1 MKKTVLIN
9 VAYLIELEE
18 NEINDDE
25 GLLDKITSNNLIT
38 SDLDI
43 KVNNEKVLL
52 NWESI
57 SSLVLNPE
65 NMNCGKCSNCGRWTT
80 DKEKENPVSNLCY
93 GTTVN
98 GRLLC
103 DECLPFNHPHAF

>member
-1 MKKTVLIN
+1 MKKTVLIS
-9 VAYLIELEE
+9 VSYLIELEE

-38 SDLDI
+38 SDLNI
-43 KVNNEKVLL
+43 KVNKEKILL
-52 NWESI
+52 NWECL
-57 SSLVLNPE
+57 SSLVLDPE
-65 NMNCGKCSNCGRWTT
+65 NMNCGKCSHCGRWTT
-80 DKEKENPVSNLCY
+80 DKEKRNPVHSLCY
-93 GTTVN
+93 GATVN